1 MILLHSILKHVASQ
15 STLMN
20 GVDPSQT
27 PDKDLQEKEK
37 EAIRKL
43 SALIKSYVDGQIKL
57 QVRYVYVVVCSYQGK
72 FSLQRSRYSRT
83 LHREP
88 S

>member
-1 MILLHSILKHVASQ
+1 MK
-15 STLMN
+15 

-43 SALIKSYVDGQIKL
+43 SALIKSYVDGQTKL
-57 QVRYVYVVVCSYQGK
+57 QVRYAVEALLSSGGAYLVSY
-72 FSLQRSRYSRT
+72 
-83 LHREP
+83 
-88 S
+88 